1 MKIAY
6 TIKETAEMLGCGM
19 NKTYELVHSK
29 KLSSF
34 QFGKKLMIPIQSI
47 EQLVKSQE
55 VNHGS

>member
-34 QFGKKLMIPIQSI
+34 QFGKKLMIPVQSI

-55 VNHGS
+55 TSHGL

>member
-6 TIKETAEMLGCGM
+6 TVKETAEMLGCGM

-29 KLSSF
+29 KLDSF
-34 QFGKKLMIPIQSI
+34 QFGKKLMIPVQSI

-55 VNHGS
+55 VNHGR

>member
-29 KLSSF
+29 KLNSF

-55 VNHGS
+55 VNHGR

>member
-29 KLSSF
+29 KLNSF
-34 QFGKKLMIPIQSI
+34 QFGKKLMIPVQSI
-47 EQLVKSQE
+47 ERLVNTYQ
-55 VNHGS
+55 VNQSL

>member
-29 KLSSF
+29 KLNSF
-34 QFGKKLMIPIQSI
+34 QFGKKLMIPVQSI

-55 VNHGS
+55 VNHGR

>member
-6 TIKETAEMLGCGM
+6 TIKETAEVLGCGM

-34 QFGKKLMIPIQSI
+34 QFGKKLMIPVQSI

-55 VNHGS
+55 VKE

>member
-6 TIKETAEMLGCGM
+6 TIKETAEVLGCGM

-34 QFGKKLMIPIQSI
+34 QFGKKLMIPVQSI

-55 VNHGS
+55 VNHGG